1 MPTRTF
7 PFHPP
12 MFAAIESTLHRWR
25 RRLSRSEW
33 AIRHLGLKPS
43 EGTAEEPGI
52 LLIQIDGL
60 ARRQVETAIARGR
73 MPYLRRLLRR
83 EHYALH
89 TFYPGLPSTT
99 PAVQAELY
107 YGVRSGV
114 PAFSFLDRE
123 RGEIAMMFYPEWAK
137 RFEEIY
143 AARNPGLLAGGSSW
157 SNIYSGGAAP
167 EESHFCGTSLGLGD
181 MWRTG
186 KIRNIFLFILLNL
199 LSVVRIAG
207 LLLLE
212 LAIAIPEAVRGIFR
226 GQRVGRE
233 LNMVMSRTLV
243 GIGLRELVTIGA
255 AVDVTRG
262 LPIVHVNLL
271 GYDELSHRR
280 GPGSPFAHWSLLGI
294 DRAIRQMARAADR
307 STRRDYQV
315 WIFSDHGQERTRSF
329 ATEYEDGVEGIVR
342 DCLDLARSRDPAWRP
357 RSQQRPVAPTLFR
370 NRLAERSRGRQLAAA
385 GLTLP
390 ETQTFFVAAM
400 GPVGHVYFAQPMTDA
415 QKRALAVRLVHQG
428 KIPGVLVR
436 FSDGRIVWHHAHGE
450 TAVPAGVPDFLA
462 THPAALR
469 TEIAR
474 DLVGFMANPNVGDI
488 VLLGWGHDGAWSF
501 AAERGA
507 HAGIGPDELQ
517 GFVLTPAGTLL
528 PEGAGAFIR
537 PSGLRAAARHVLGHE
552 LLPDS
557 PSLTRAE
564 SSPVFRVMTYNVH
577 HCSGM
582 DGRVSPRRIARIIG
596 QEGPDLVALQE
607 IDQGRSRSRSE
618 DQAALIA
625 AALGY
630 EFRFCPTVSNEGQRY
645 GHALLSRWPILTVK
659 IDELP
664 SLAGRWWPEARKALW
679 AKILVDGREVNVV
692 TTHLGLSPRER
703 LDQMRALLGPEWLGP
718 VFKSEPVIL
727 CGDLNLAPGS
737 AAYGLVAS
745 KLRDV
750 QVGRPGHPPRATF
763 SSTQPFMR
771 IDHIFASHHFDFMS
785 SRVPRS
791 DLTRVASDH
800 LPLLADLSFS
810 AAVSEKPAYSL
821 R

>member
-1 MPTRTF
+1 
-7 PFHPP
+7 
-12 MFAAIESTLHRWR
+12 MFATIESTLHRWR
-25 RRLSRSEW
+25 RRVSRSEW
-33 AIRHLGLKPS
+33 AIRHLGLTPS
-43 EGTAEEPGI
+43 EGTAETSGI

-60 ARRQVETAIARGR
+60 ARRQLETAVARGR

-123 RGEIAMMFYPEWAK
+123 RGEIALMYYPECAK
-137 RFEEIY
+137 RFE
-143 AARNPGLLAGGSSW
+143 AAFQEKNEGLLAGGSSW
-157 SNIYSGGAAP
+157 SNIYTGGAAP
-167 EESHFCGTSLGLGD
+167 EESHFCGASLGLGD

-186 KIRNIFLFILLNL
+186 KIGNIFIFILLNFAA
-199 LSVVRIAG
+199 VVRIAG

-212 LAIAIPEAVRGIFR
+212 LAIGIPAALRGIFR
-226 GQRVGRE
+226 GQQVGRE
-233 LNMVMSRTLV
+233 FSMILSRTFV
-243 GIGLRELVTIGA
+243 GVGLRELVAIGA
-255 AVDVTRG
+255 VVDVTRG

-280 GPGSPFAHWSLLGI
+280 GPGSRFAHWSLLGI
-294 DRAIRQMARAADR
+294 DRAVRQMARAAHR

-315 WIFSDHGQERTRSF
+315 WIFSDHGQERVRSF
-329 ATEYEDGVEGIVR
+329 ATEFPDGVEGIVR

-357 RSQQRPVAPTLFR
+357 RSQQRPVSPPVFR
-370 NRLAERSRGRQLAAA
+370 NRLAERRRAAQLAAA
-385 GLTLP
+385 NRTP
-390 ETQTFFVAAM
+390 QEAETFTVAAM
-400 GPVGHVYFAQPMTDA
+400 GPVGLVYFAQPMDDA
-415 QKRALAVRLVHQG
+415 KKRALALRLVAQG
-428 KIPGVLVR
+428 RIPGVLLR
-436 FSDGRIVWHHAHGE
+436 TSDGRISWYHAAGE
-450 TAVPAGVPDFLA
+450 TAVPGGVPALLH
-462 THPAALR
+462 THPEALR
-469 TEIAR
+469 AEIAQ
-474 DLVGFMANPNVGDI
+474 DLVGFMDNPNTGDL
-488 VLLGWGHDGAWSF
+488 VLLGWGLDGAWTF

-507 HAGIGPDELQ
+507 HAGPGPDEMQ

-528 PEGAGAFIR
+528 PEGAGDFIR
-537 PSGLRAAARHVLGHE
+537 PSGLRAAARHVLGQE
-552 LLPDS
+552 FLPDA
-557 PSLTRAE
+557 PCLTPTE

-596 QEGPDLVALQE
+596 QEAPDLVALQE

-625 AALGY
+625 AELGY
-630 EFRFCPTVSNEGQRY
+630 QYRFCPTVSNGEQRY

-659 IDELP
+659 TDELP
-664 SLAGRWWPEARKALW
+664 NQSARWWPEARRALW
-679 AKILVDGREVNVV
+679 ARILVNGREINVV

-718 VFKSEPVIL
+718 LLKTEPVVL

-737 AAYGLVAS
+737 AAYGLAAS
-745 KLRDV
+745 RLRDV
-750 QVGRPGHPPRATF
+750 QVGRAGHPPRATF

-771 IDHIFASHHFDFMS
+771 IDHIFVSAHFDLLA

-791 DLTRVASDH
+791 EITRVASDH
-800 LPLLADLSFS
+800 LPLLADLSFCAADAEMPIRS
-810 AAVSEKPAYSL
+810 A